1 MTRCA
6 PRGIVAVMHR
16 LPARVQQKSEAIN
29 VPVNRVTKEMVELEN
44 ATVSYNQT

>member
-6 PRGIVAVMHR
+6 PRGIVAVMHG
-16 LPARVQQKSEAIN
+16 LPARVQHKPEAMD
-29 VPVNRVTKEMVELEN
+29 VPVNRDTKEMVKLEN